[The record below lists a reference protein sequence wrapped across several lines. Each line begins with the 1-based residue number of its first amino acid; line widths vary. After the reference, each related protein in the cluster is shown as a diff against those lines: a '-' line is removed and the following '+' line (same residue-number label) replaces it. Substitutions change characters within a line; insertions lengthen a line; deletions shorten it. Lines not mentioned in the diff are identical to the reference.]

1 MTTTR
6 QAVLGLSAVIAV
18 TLSAVAAPARA
29 GDAGLIFGA
38 VVGGGAGALIGQS
51 IGGRDGAIIGGA
63 IGAAAGAA
71 AADRHH
77 ATVHASPVVVHSQP
91 VYVHSQPV
99 YVHSQPVYVY
109 PQPVYVQPQRIYLQP
124 QPVVVYGSTFHGWSP
139 NIVSVTIGGQSP
151 GHWVPPGHASGHP
164 GQRKAKGHAR
174 QDHPHGHRAFQPDRH
189 AQGYG
194 HDRGPGRGPGQQ
206 RGYGH

>member
-18 TLSAVAAPARA
+18 SLSAVAAPARA

-38 VVGGGAGALIGQS
+38 VVGGGAGALIGPS
-51 IGGRDGAIIGGA
+51 
-63 IGAAAGAA
+63 
-71 AADRHH
+71 
-77 ATVHASPVVVHSQP
+77 VHI
-91 VYVHSQPV
+91 
-99 YVHSQPVYVY
+99 HSQPVYVY
-109 PQPVYVQPQRIYLQP
+109 PQPVYVPPQRIYLQP

-139 NIVSVTIGGQSP
+139 NIVSVTIGGQSQ

-164 GQRKAKGHAR
+164 GQGKAKGHAR

-189 AQGYG
+189 ARGYG